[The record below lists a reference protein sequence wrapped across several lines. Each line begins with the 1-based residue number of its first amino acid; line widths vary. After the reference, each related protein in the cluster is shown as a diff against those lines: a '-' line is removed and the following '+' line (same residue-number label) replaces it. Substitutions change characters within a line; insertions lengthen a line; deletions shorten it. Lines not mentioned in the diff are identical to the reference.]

1 MSKHEHQAVIGEAKM
16 IIREVFNQIQKL
28 EGPLSSEY
36 FSEEYLHMNKAYYRT
51 LKSRNTEPSSDVLFT
66 LCDVLDRKANHY
78 KKHRMLSKPAKTYE
92 ELADLVAEEI
102 YTRSLR
108 HAVSKRVQQVF
119 RKKLD
124 ETSNSSYSAP
134 AIFVC

>member
-1 MSKHEHQAVIGEAKM
+1 M

-66 LCDVLDRKANHY
+66 LCDVLDRKANNL
-78 KKHRMLSKPAKTYE
+78 KKHQMLSKPAKTYE

-124 ETSNSSYSAP
+124 ETPNSSYSAP